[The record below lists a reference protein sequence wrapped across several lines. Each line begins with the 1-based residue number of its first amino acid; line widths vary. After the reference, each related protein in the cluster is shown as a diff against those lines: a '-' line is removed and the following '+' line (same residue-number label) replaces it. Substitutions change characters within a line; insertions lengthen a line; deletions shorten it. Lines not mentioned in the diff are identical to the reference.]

1 MYGKQALQFM
11 NLTYGVPA
19 ERAKLQNH
27 MEYIQFVNNGNKS
40 EDFVYNLA
48 PFGAQNATEVK
59 SASQDR
65 S

>member
-1 MYGKQALQFM
+1 M